1 MIGLLNWYDEEF
13 AGSIDNKLFDSVSHH
28 EKY

>member
-1 MIGLLNWYDEEF
+1 MIGQMNCYDEEF
-13 AGSIDNKLFDSVSHH
+13 AGSIDNKLLDSINHH